1 MASQRNRSVD
11 GPPRAGYLLAVI
23 VSALGHA
30 GLFAFAFFVAPR
42 WLHSEDKPIPAY
54 TVKIVDNLPA
64 GDLGSHLPR
73 LSRKAEPVK
82 PPEAANEEPKVG
94 EQKPPEQKPPSDE
107 DKNAIALNEKQLQ
120 PTPTDTPTP
129 TPEPTVEATP
139 EPTRAPTAKPTPVPK
154 KHPSPAPTTAL
165 KGKSKSKP
173 TPVMMAKAESTPS
186 VQQKLDKL
194 RKQLLA
200 DSLKRRA
207 REQADEDSDD
217 DDDSDTSTPPPAAG
231 GPKGGGPVVGSIA
244 REGKGYGVGTG
255 TGSLGMLQDP
265 EFLLYYQ
272 AVQDKIKKAW
282 SFMGGS
288 PDLTATVD
296 FSIGSDGSLSWARL
310 ATGSRDAAFDDS
322 VLRAIK
328 RAAPFPA
335 PPDKYRTEFERGI
348 EAQFALGDL
357 KS

>member
-1 MASQRNRSVD
+1 ME

-30 GLFAFAFFVAPR
+30 GLFALVFFVAPR
-42 WLHSEDKPIPAY
+42 WMHSEDKTIPAY

-73 LSRKAEPVK
+73 LSRKAQEEK
-82 PPEAANEEPKVG
+82 PPPEPPKEEPKVE
-94 EQKPPEQKPPSDE
+94 EQKPPEPKPPSDE

-120 PTPTDTPTP
+120 ATPTDTPTP
-129 TPEPTVEATP
+129 TPEPTVVVTP
-139 EPTRAPTAKPTPVPK
+139 EPTRAPTAKPTPPPR
-154 KHPSPAPTTAL
+154 KHPTPAPTTAS
-165 KGKSKSKP
+165 KGKTRTKP

-186 VQQKLDKL
+186 VRQKLDKL

-200 DSLKRRA
+200 ESLKRKA
-207 REQADEDSDD
+207 EEAADDDSDD
-217 DDDSDTSTPPPAAG
+217 DDEDATPPAAN

-244 REGKGYGVGTG
+244 NEGKGYGVGPG
-255 TGSLGMLQDP
+255 TGSVGMLQDP
-265 EFLLYYQ
+265 DFLLYYQ

-296 FSIGSDGSLSWARL
+296 FSIGPDGSLSWTRL
-310 ATGSRDAAFDDS
+310 ATGSKDSAFDDS

-335 PPDKYRTEFERGI
+335 PPEKYRTEFMRGI